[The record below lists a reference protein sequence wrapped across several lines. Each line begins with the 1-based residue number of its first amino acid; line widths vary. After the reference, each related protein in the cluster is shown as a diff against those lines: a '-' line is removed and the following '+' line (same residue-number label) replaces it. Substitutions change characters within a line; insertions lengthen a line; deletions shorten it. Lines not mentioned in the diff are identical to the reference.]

1 LHPLHLAKQVAQSVI
16 LAGELIALFDEPP
29 FLGPLGVALG
39 PGGQH
44 QGVQRGNIVGKGIGR
59 RHARDYLMSPAR
71 CDPQPEGESI

>member
-1 LHPLHLAKQVAQSVI
+1 MHPLHLAKQVAQSVI

-44 QGVQRGNIVGKGIGR
+44 QGVQRGNMR
-59 RHARDYLMSPAR
+59 R
-71 CDPQPEGESI
+71 EGYRASSRPGLSHVACAVRSST